1 MPNDLPDWVTNVS
14 LPGAT
19 INVPSI
25 LAQVVQNVV
34 LPTRAPAVIVDFLT
48 TQITTVQVIGHTS
61 GETYLN
67 LVGIQPP
74 GPKSAIVTDG
84 RDASVDVTVAHNQ
97 TQADVLD
104 VSFIPG
110 ASIAMLA
117 AGSVTDVSDRANRSL
132 GTITSIGGTVTTL
145 AAPTPALWQAPRIA
159 AQAQVSAV
167 GNTVIVPAAANQVI
181 RIFGWA
187 LETDQ
192 GTGFSIAFLNDSDAL
207 PAGRLAALTANN
219 GQETGFEGGKP
230 LPVSKGL
237 ILEVAAIATGGNVR
251 AFVGYSQG

>member
-19 INVPSI
+19 INVPQGS
-25 LAQVVQNVV
+25 AQVSQNVV

-48 TQITTVQVIGHTS
+48 TQVTTVQVVGHTS
-61 GETYLN
+61 AETYLN

-74 GPKSAIVTDG
+74 GPKAAIVTDG
-84 RDASVDVTVAHNQ
+84 RDASVDVLVAHNQ
-97 TQADVLD
+97 TQADTVD
-104 VSFIPG
+104 VSFIPN

-132 GTITSIGGTVTTL
+132 GTIASVGGTVTTL
-145 AAPTPALWQAPRIA
+145 AAPTPALWQAPTA
-159 AQAQVSAV
+159 SAQAQPSAV
-167 GNTVIVPAAANQVI
+167 GNTVMVAGVANQRI
-181 RIFGWA
+181 RVFGWE

-207 PAGRLAALTANN
+207 AAGRLAALTANN
-219 GQETGFEGGKP
+219 GQISGSFQGFP
-230 LPVSKGL
+230 LGVGKGL
-237 ILEVAAIATGGNVR
+237 ILEVAAIAAGGNVR